1 MNIHLIA
8 PQDKSKWP
16 DIWHE
21 CFESLIKSKHN
32 INIWNDK
39 GIEQLLREDD
49 NEFYN
54 EYLNKL
60 HIIYQI
66 DYVRYIILEKYGGA
80 YFDMDIKII
89 DDSFSDLLDN
99 NTIYI
104 MEGTK
109 GTYLENS
116 IMISPQGKYWSGLWN
131 RVKLNAKNQIKLH
144 FNILEDRRNVML
156 VAGAFML
163 STFFIKWVPFN
174 EYDILGYY
182 NFGKVDTTIS
192 FTKHYQSNSWTF

>member
-104 MEGTK
+104 
-109 GTYLENS
+109 
-116 IMISPQGKYWSGLWN
+116 
-131 RVKLNAKNQIKLH
+131 
-144 FNILEDRRNVML
+144 LEDRRNVML